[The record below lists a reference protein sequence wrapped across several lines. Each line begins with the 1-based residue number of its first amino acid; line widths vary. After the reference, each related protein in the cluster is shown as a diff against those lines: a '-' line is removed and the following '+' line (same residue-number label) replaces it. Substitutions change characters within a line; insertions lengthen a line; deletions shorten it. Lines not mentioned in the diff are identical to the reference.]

1 MNQKDKRSDH
11 KFPAPWRHHEPT
23 QDDFDEA
30 LRIFDVDEELENSCR
45 IFPHEFSKQER
56 DSIVNLVPS
65 DAKENTIEELL
76 VHLGFAIGSYKHWE
90 KNPPERANFKDFY
103 RELGKIRTYS
113 EKLSNA
119 IAKLPRQFRERVDV
133 GVCVGM
139 LRDPHFAKLP
149 GKPRYWSAD
158 WSNSF
163 AYELANLHS
172 VANEVERHFK
182 EKNRG
187 GSATDG
193 LMTQLA
199 YKTLI
204 AYATCFDE
212 IPPVTKSHP
221 FTKILEIV
229 TRVVG
234 RHGAGVFSVMH
245 YVDKVILEVRPKSE
259 QEIDQSKHK
268 A

>member
-1 MNQKDKRSDH
+1 MNQKDSRSDH
-11 KFPAPWRHHEPT
+11 KFPAPCRHHEPT
-23 QDDFDEA
+23 KEDFDEA
-30 LRIFDVDEELENSCR
+30 LRIFELDGQLENDAE
-45 IFPHEFSKQER
+45 ILPHEFSEQQR
-56 DSIVNLVPS
+56 DSILGVLPS
-65 DAKENTIEELL
+65 STADRAIDEFL
-76 VHLGFAIGSYKHWE
+76 VHLGFAVGSYKHWE

-103 RELGKIRTYS
+103 RELGKIRNYS
-113 EKLSNA
+113 DKLSNA
-119 IAKLPRQFRERVDV
+119 IAKLPRQFRERLDV

-187 GSATDG
+187 GSTTDG

-221 FTKILEIV
+221 FTEILDIV

-245 YVDKVILEVRPKSE
+245 YVDKVISEVRPKSE
-259 QEIDQSKHK
+259 QEVDQSKHK

>member
-1 MNQKDKRSDH
+1 MSDKPNRSDH

-23 QDDFDEA
+23 QEDFDEA
-30 LRIFDVDEELENSCR
+30 LRIFQMDLQLENPNR
-45 IFPHEFSKQER
+45 IFPYKFAIEGRARIAECLP
-56 DSIVNLVPS
+56 N
-65 DAKENTIEELL
+65 DAPDGLIDDFLL
-76 VHLGFAIGSYKHWE
+76 HLGFAIGSYKHWE
-90 KNPPERANFKDFY
+90 KNPLAHANFKKFY
-103 RELGKIRTYS
+103 RELDKIRNYS
-113 EKLSNA
+113 DKLSNA
-119 IAKLPRQFRERVDV
+119 ITKLPTQFRERLDV
-133 GVCVGM
+133 GVCMGM

-163 AYELANLHS
+163 AYELATLHS

-182 EKNRG
+182 GKNRG
-187 GSATDG
+187 GSTTDG

-199 YKTLI
+199 RETLI
-204 AYATCFDE
+204 AYTTCFDE
-212 IPPVTKSHP
+212 IPPVTESHP
-221 FTKILEIV
+221 FTKILDIV
-229 TRVVG
+229 TCIVG
-234 RHGAGVFSVMH
+234 RHGAGIFSVMH

>member
-1 MNQKDKRSDH
+1 MNSKARTSEH
-11 KFPAPWRHHEPT
+11 KFPAPGRHHEPT
-23 QDDFDEA
+23 QEDFDEA
-30 LRIFDVDEELENSCR
+30 LRIIELDGQLENSCR

-56 DSIVNLVPS
+56 DAIVKFVPS
-65 DAKENTIEELL
+65 NATESTTEEFLL
-76 VHLGFAIGSYKHWE
+76 HLGFAIGSYKHWE
-90 KNPPERANFKDFY
+90 KNPLARANFKKFY
-103 RELGKIRTYS
+103 RELDKIRNYS
-113 EKLSNA
+113 DKLSNA
-119 IAKLPRQFRERVDV
+119 ITKLPPQFRERLDV
-133 GVCVGM
+133 GVCMGM

-172 VANEVERHFK
+172 IANEVERHFK

-187 GSATDG
+187 GVQTDG

-212 IPPVTKSHP
+212 IPPVTESHP
-221 FTKILEIV
+221 FTKILNIV
-229 TRVVG
+229 TRIVG
-234 RHGAGVFSVMH
+234 RHGAEFFSVMH
-245 YVDKVILEVRPKSE
+245 YVEKVILEVRPESE
-259 QEIDQSKHK
+259 QEVDESKHK